1 MVGKYLID
9 TVILI
14 DHLNGIKKATQWLKK
29 NKDSFISPITRA
41 EVLTGAED
49 KEKHSIKVLLDS
61 FETLEINNEIADL
74 SAELSKKH
82 KLKLPDAIQA
92 AIAIKNKVELA
103 TRNTKDFNKKMGF
116 VKIPYKL

>member
-92 AIAIKNKVELA
+92 AIAIINKVELA

>member
-1 MVGKYLID
+1 MNGKNLID

-41 EVLTGAED
+41 EVLTGAEEE
-49 KEKHSIKVLLDS
+49 EKHSIKVLLDS
-61 FETLEINNEIADL
+61 FKTLEINNEVADL
-74 SAELSKKH
+74 SAELRKKH
-82 KLKLPDAIQA
+82 KLKLPDAFQA
-92 AIAIKNKVELA
+92 AIAIINKVELA

>member
-1 MVGKYLID
+1 MNGKNLID

-29 NKDSFISPITRA
+29 NNDSFISPITRA
-41 EVLTGAED
+41 EVLTGAEE
-49 KEKHSIKVLLDS
+49 EKHSIKVLLDS
-61 FETLEINNEIADL
+61 FKTLEINNEVADL
-74 SAELSKKH
+74 SAELRKKH
-82 KLKLPDAIQA
+82 KLKLPDAFQA
-92 AIAIKNKVELA
+92 AIAIINKVELA

>member
-14 DHLNGIKKATQWLKK
+14 DHLNGIKKATQWLNK
-29 NKDSFISPITRA
+29 NKDSFISLITRA

-74 SAELSKKH
+74 SAELSKKN